1 MARGFAQDLA
11 QDLARDDAG
20 QAMTEYAIVI
30 ALIVVVMIGA
40 SSVFA
45 VDFIE
50 ALGDYMENFYTM
62 LAMPFP

>member
-1 MARGFAQDLA
+1 MLGWLLGRQAG
-11 QDLARDDAG
+11 DDSG
-20 QAMTEYAIVI
+20 QAMTEYAIVV
-30 ALIVVVMIGA
+30 ALIVVAMVGA

-45 VDFIE
+45 VDFFD